1 MPDTLSHLTLRQLLE
16 NSLEQ
21 YGDKPALSWA
31 GSDPLTFRDVYESAK
46 ALSVWLEQHGV
57 GFGDT
62 VAILSENCPH
72 WGVAYFAVTGMGAVV
87 VPILTEFHPEA
98 IQYIIRHSEAKV
110 VFVSEKLYPKVED
123 ASFEAMPV
131 FVNLET
137 FQPMER
143 GITRDMMREMK
154 EAGLR
159 EFRKWRESFLR
170 MTHAVPKEPGEED
183 VAAIIYTSGTTGHS
197 KGVVLTHRNIVSNA
211 AGIRHFFTLG
221 PEDRLLSV
229 LPLPHT
235 YECTLGLVLPMLRG
249 CHVHYL
255 DKPPTARVLLPALA
269 AVKPTGI
276 LVVPLLLEKMFRT
289 TILPK
294 LTKTAF
300 RRFLYGFDL
309 IRRFLHRWAGRKMLE
324 AFGGKLRVCAIGGA
338 AVAPDVELF
347 LRDAGFP
354 YIVGYGLTEAS
365 PLCAGSRLENTRYL
379 STGYAM
385 PGISLRIDNPDENG
399 EGELLAIGPNIMREY
414 FKSPLGTAEA
424 LTEDGW
430 LRTGDLAKI
439 DRDGFVF
446 IKGRSKNLIL
456 GPSGENIYPEE
467 VETIIGQSPYV
478 LESLVF
484 QNEGRLYARIHLDQA
499 RLDEE
504 FASLSVEDLNN
515 KTTELLEKL
524 RQEVNS
530 KASSFIRIQTMIR
543 QPEPF
548 EKTPTQKIKRYLYTG
563 L

>member
-1 MPDTLSHLTLRQLLE
+1 MPDILPTLTLRQLLE
-16 NSLEQ
+16 NSHKK
-21 YGDKPALSWA
+21 YGDRPALSWV
-31 GSDPLTFRDVYESAK
+31 GQEPLSFRDVYESAK
-46 ALSVWLEQHGV
+46 TLSLWLEQQGV
-57 GFGDT
+57 GFGDR
-62 VAILSENCPH
+62 VAILAENCPH

-110 VFVSEKLYPKVED
+110 VFVTEKLYSKVED
-123 ASFEAMPV
+123 ASFDPAPL

-137 FQPMER
+137 FQPMEQ
-143 GITRDMMREMK
+143 GITRDMIRQMK

-170 MTHAVPKEPGEED
+170 MTSPVPVEPGEED
-183 VAAIIYTSGTTGHS
+183 VAAVIYTSGTTGHS

-211 AGIRHFFTLG
+211 VGIRHFFELDST
-221 PEDRLLSV
+221 DRLLSV
-229 LPLPHT
+229 LPMPHT
-235 YECTLGLVLPMLRG
+235 YECTLGLVLPMLHG
-249 CHVHYL
+249 AHVHYL
-255 DKPPTARVLLPALA
+255 DKPPTARVLLPAMA
-269 AVKPTGI
+269 EVKPTAI
-276 LVVPLLLEKMFRT
+276 LVVPLLLEKIYRGS
-289 TILPK
+289 ILPK
-294 LTKTAF
+294 LTRTAF
-300 RRFLYGFDL
+300 LRFIYRFDVV
-309 IRRFLHRWAGRKMLE
+309 RRFLHRMAGKKMLE
-324 AFGGKLRVCAIGGA
+324 TFGGELRVCAIGGA
-338 AVAPDVELF
+338 AVAPDAELF
-347 LRDAGFP
+347 LREAQFP
-354 YIVGYGLTEAS
+354 YIVGYGLTEGS
-365 PLCAGSRLENTRYL
+365 PLCAASRLENTRYL

-385 PGISLRIDNPDENG
+385 PGISLRIAEPDENG

-414 FKSPLGTAEA
+414 HKSPLGTAET

-439 DRDGFVF
+439 DKDGYVF

-467 VETIIGQSPYV
+467 VEAIIGQSPYV

-484 QNEGRLYARIHLDQA
+484 QHEGRLYARVHLDQA

-504 FASLSVEDLNN
+504 FADLSVEDMDN

-524 RQEVNS
+524 RQEVNG
-530 KASSFIRIQTMIR
+530 KVSSFIRIQTMIR

-548 EKTPTQKIKRYLYTG
+548 EKTPTQKIKRYLYLG